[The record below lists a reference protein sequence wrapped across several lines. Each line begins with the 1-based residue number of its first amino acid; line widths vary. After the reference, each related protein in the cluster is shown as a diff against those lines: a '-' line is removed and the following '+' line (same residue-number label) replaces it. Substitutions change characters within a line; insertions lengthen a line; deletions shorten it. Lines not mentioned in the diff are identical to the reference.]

1 MPPKPPID
9 KLFFLGQRTCS
20 DEWYDDW
27 EDKWYHN
34 SWDCTQTCY
43 DHNKRTARYW
53 YEYECGHPV
62 VKAGIET
69 KVIDDRHQT
78 HSYYP
83 NIDTLRD
90 A

>member
-27 EDKWYHN
+27 EDKWYHD

-43 DHNKRTARYW
+43 DTKRSFRYK
-53 YEYECGHPV
+53 YECGDPV
-62 VKAGIET
+62 VEGIET
-69 KVIDDRHQT
+69 KIIDDRHQT